1 MSKRTKI
8 ILGVVVGVVV
18 IGGLTVANLKKGGAQ
33 GKAQEVRLEKV
44 EKKTLVST
52 VRSPGRVQ
60 PAEYVNLSAQVPG
73 RIIDLAVEEGD
84 TVKPGDLL
92 IRLDDTQ
99 YRADVENAR
108 ASAKSAEANV
118 QLSSARVDRA
128 KQNLDRQKKMKENKL
143 VSDEAIEIA
152 ETELKIAES
161 ELAARRED
169 MAGSRARIRSA
180 EDALSKTIFTAPTG
194 GIVSALNVKE
204 GEIVI
209 TGTMNNPGT
218 VILTIAD
225 QSKMQVEAEVD
236 ETDVIDI
243 HPGQIAKITVDAL
256 PDTTFKGIVT
266 TIGSS
271 AKQSGSGS
279 TEAATNFLVK
289 VLFEADIAQLRPGMT
304 ADVEITTMTR
314 TEVLAVPISSL
325 VARDKK
331 TIDRQKKRS
340 EDIAAGGGKAI
351 AKDKKGGEDDMEDD
365 SHKAPGDE
373 KLLEG
378 VFINDGGKAIF
389 HTVKTGISD
398 DTHIEV
404 TGDLTLGSDIVTGP
418 YKTLRELK
426 YGDPIKA
433 AKKGGDGKKV
443 MVKVGG

>member
-1 MSKRTKI
+1 MSKRVKI
-8 ILGVVVGVVV
+8 IVGVVVGVAV
-18 IGGLTVANLKKGGAQ
+18 IGGLTVANLKKNGQ
-33 GKAQEVRLEKV
+33 GKPAEVRLEKV

-52 VRSPGRVQ
+52 VRSPGRVR

-73 RIIDLAVEEGD
+73 RIVDLAVEEGD
-84 TVKPGDLL
+84 TVKAGDLL

-99 YRADVENAR
+99 YRADMENAR
-108 ASAKSAEANV
+108 AGAEANV
-118 QLSSARVDRA
+118 SLSSARVDRSR
-128 KQNLDRQKKMKENKL
+128 QNLERQKKMQANKL
-143 VSDEAIEIA
+143 VSEEAIEIA
-152 ETELKIAES
+152 ETDLKIAES
-161 ELAARRED
+161 ELAARKED
-169 MAGSRARIRSA
+169 LAGSRARIRSS

-243 HPGQIAKITVDAL
+243 HPGQVAKITVDAL
-256 PDTTFKGIVT
+256 PDTTFLGYVT

-271 AKQSGSGS
+271 AQQGGAG
-279 TEAATNFLVK
+279 TAEAATNFLVK
-289 VLFEADIAQLRPGMT
+289 VLFGADVPQLRPGMT

-314 TEVLAVPISSL
+314 TEVMAVPISSL

-331 TIDRQKKRS
+331 TIDRQKKRH
-340 EDIAAGGGKAI
+340 EEMAAGGGKAM
-351 AKDKKGGEDDMEDD
+351 ANGKKGEDDEDD
-365 SHKAPGDE
+365 ETTKSPGDE

-378 VFINDGGKAIF
+378 VFVNEGGKALF
-389 HTVKTGISD
+389 RSVKTGISD

-404 TGDLTLGSDIVTGP
+404 IGDVAVGAEIVTGP

-426 YGDPIKA
+426 YGAAIKA
-433 AKKGGDGKKV
+433 AKKGGDKKLV
-443 MVKVGG
+443 VKHGG

>member
-1 MSKRTKI
+1 MSKRAKI
-8 ILGVVVGVVV
+8 IIGVVVGVVV
-18 IGGLTVANLKKGGAQ
+18 IGGLTMANLKKNGE
-33 GKAQEVRLEKV
+33 GKASEVRLEKV

-52 VRSPGRVQ
+52 VRSPGRVR

-73 RIIDLAVEEGD
+73 RIIELAVEEGD
-84 TVKPGDLL
+84 TVRAGDLL

-99 YRADVENAR
+99 YRADMENAR
-108 ASAKSAEANV
+108 AAARSAEANV
-118 QLSSARVDRA
+118 ALSSARVDRSR
-128 KQNLDRQKKMKENKL
+128 QNLDRQKKMKENKL
-143 VSDEAIEIA
+143 VSEEAIEIA

-161 ELAARRED
+161 ELAARKED
-169 MAGSRARIRSA
+169 LAGAKARIRSSD
-180 EDALSKTIFTAPTG
+180 DALSKTIFG

-243 HPGQIAKITVDAL
+243 HPGQVAKITVDAL
-256 PDTTFKGIVT
+256 PDTTFIGSVT

-271 AKQSGSGS
+271 AQQTGTGS

-289 VLFEADIAQLRPGMT
+289 VLFDQDIPQLRPGMT

-314 TEVLAVPISSL
+314 TDVLAVPISSL

-331 TIDRQKKRS
+331 TIERQKKTH
-340 EDIAAGGGKAI
+340 EEMAAGGGKAM
-351 AKDKKGGEDDMEDD
+351 ANNKKGESEEDDE
-365 SHKAPGDE
+365 STRTAGNE

-378 VFINDGGKAIF
+378 IFVNDGGKAIF

-404 TGDLTLGSDIVTGP
+404 TGDLAVGADIVTGP
-418 YKTLRELK
+418 YKTSR
-426 YGDPIKA
+426 PPRRA
-433 AKKGGDGKKV
+433 ATRRRSW
-443 MVKVGG
+443 

>member
-18 IGGLTVANLKKGGAQ
+18 IGGITVANLKKGAQ

-118 QLSSARVDRA
+118 QLSSARLDRA
-128 KQNLDRQKKMKENKL
+128 KQNLERQKKMKENKL
-143 VSDEAIEIA
+143 VSDEAIEVA
-152 ETELKIAES
+152 ETEVKIAES

-169 MAGSRARIRSA
+169 LAGSRARIRSA

-194 GIVSALNVKE
+194 GIISALNVKE

-256 PDTTFKGIVT
+256 PDTTFQGIVT

-271 AKQSGSGS
+271 AQQSGSGS

-289 VLFEADIAQLRPGMT
+289 VLFAADVPQLRPGMT

-314 TEVLAVPISSL
+314 TDVLAVPISAL

-331 TIDRQKKRS
+331 TIDRQKKQA
-340 EDIAAGGGKAI
+340 EEMAAGGGKAI
-351 AKDKKGGEDDMEDD
+351 AKDKKGGDDAMEEETK
-365 SHKAPGDE
+365 KAPGDE

-378 VFINDGGKAIF
+378 IFINEGGKAVF

-404 TGDLTLGSDIVTGP
+404 MGDLTLGSDIVTGP

-433 AKKGGDGKKV
+433 AKKGGDDKKV
-443 MVKVGG
+443 MVKAGG

>member
-1 MSKRTKI
+1 MSKRVKI
-8 ILGVVVGVVV
+8 IVGVVVGVAV
-18 IGGLTVANLKKGGAQ
+18 IGGLTVANLKKSGQ
-33 GKAQEVRLEKV
+33 GKAAEVRLEKV

-52 VRSPGRVQ
+52 VRSPGRVR

-73 RIIDLAVEEGD
+73 RIVDLAVEEGD
-84 TVKPGDLL
+84 TVKAGDLL

-99 YRADVENAR
+99 YRADMENAR
-108 ASAKSAEANV
+108 AAARSAEANV
-118 QLSSARVDRA
+118 ALSSARVDRSR
-128 KQNLDRQKKMKENKL
+128 QNLERQKKMQANKL
-143 VSDEAIEIA
+143 VSEEAIEIA
-152 ETELKIAES
+152 ETDLKIAES
-161 ELAARRED
+161 ELAARKED
-169 MAGSRARIRSA
+169 LAGSRARIRSS

-243 HPGQIAKITVDAL
+243 HPGQVAKITVDAL
-256 PDTTFKGIVT
+256 PDTTFLGYVT

-271 AKQSGSGS
+271 AQQGGAG
-279 TEAATNFLVK
+279 TAEAATNFLVK
-289 VLFEADIAQLRPGMT
+289 VLFGADVPQLRPGMT

-314 TEVLAVPISSL
+314 TDVLAVPISSL

-331 TIDRQKKRS
+331 TIDRQKKRH
-340 EDIAAGGGKAI
+340 EEMAAGGGKAM
-351 AKDKKGGEDDMEDD
+351 ANGKKGDEEDEDETTK
-365 SHKAPGDE
+365 SPGDE

-378 VFINDGGKAIF
+378 VFVNEGGKALF
-389 HTVKTGISD
+389 RSVKTGISD

-404 TGDLTLGSDIVTGP
+404 VGDVAIGAEIVTGP

-426 YGDPIKA
+426 YGAAIKA
-433 AKKGGDGKKV
+433 AKKDGDKKLV
-443 MVKVGG
+443 VKHGD